1 MNRIEEAADLSVRRA
16 VGFGALA
23 ILLTMAGLSAEP
35 LLALRAGA
43 ALTLVMWAVLMVK
56 AHLAPR
62 KPYKR
67 TELWLMLEPPPSW
80 PAEHAQRIVGDVLQT
95 TFRRYAQVTFA
106 CATALWL
113 ASLLARFSGL

>member
-1 MNRIEEAADLSVRRA
+1 MDRIEQAADLSVRRA

-35 LLALRAGA
+35 VLALRTGA

-56 AHLAPR
+56 AYRAPH

-67 TELWLMLEPPPSW
+67 TELWLMLEPPPSL
-80 PAEHAQRIVGDVLQT
+80 PAERAQRLVAEVLAA
-95 TFRRYAQVTFA
+95 TFRRYAEASFVT
-106 CATALWL
+106 ATALWL
-113 ASLLARFSGL
+113 ASLLARLSGM

>member
-1 MNRIEEAADLSVRRA
+1 VDRIEQAADLSVRRA

-35 LLALRAGA
+35 VLALRTGA

-56 AHLAPR
+56 AYRAPH

-67 TELWLMLEPPPSW
+67 TELWLMLEPPPSL
-80 PAEHAQRIVGDVLQT
+80 PAERAQRLVAEVLAA
-95 TFRRYAQVTFA
+95 TFRRYAEASFVT
-106 CATALWL
+106 ATALWL
-113 ASLLARFSGL
+113 ASLLARLSGM